1 MPLILGFWIGK
12 IMARPEK
19 TDAEKL
25 SKTIAFRITAMDYL
39 AYQKKFLASGLSQSE
54 FFRKHVLTNST
65 QVVARSKN
73 ADRAIFLLLKASNN
87 LNQLAHRANTDHLT
101 GKLSESTYTS
111 ILSQLSQLNN
121 HMSHQADEVLK

>member
-1 MPLILGFWIGK
+1 
-12 IMARPEK
+12 MARPEK